1 MSLVWFGLL
10 LWIYVIPFQADFR
23 MSDYT
28 VILNSNTC
36 RVDRPKSCTYK
47 FGQVVSKCTFFFL
60 IQVIVLNK
68 MQYVFGRQP
77 NCFFHVAL
85 TVHTDTT
92 TKQLRKCLGG
102 I

>member
-47 FGQVVSKCTFFFL
+47 FGQVVSKCTFFFF
-60 IQVIVLNK
+60 LNK
-68 MQYVFGRQP
+68 G
-77 NCFFHVAL
+77 
-85 TVHTDTT
+85 D
-92 TKQLRKCLGG
+92 CLK
-102 I
+102 